1 MTTPTVTR
9 ETLTTVSM
17 KELVVFYNAHNV
29 DKPVAKF
36 SDRKTAERRVSS
48 ILDSLDII
56 AAQGGDFEDGRL
68 VDAPVM
74 KTRASRAVNPGVMLT
89 DINAALPEDEITEE
103 DARKE
108 LDLLKQAKASTKVK
122 TGAKS
127 GLTLSA
133 AIAASWNDPLVA
145 QKRMTRH
152 GVTVTCN
159 GSSAEYKSV
168 RAAFGAL
175 GLPDAKHIRF
185 RMLVKEHGSAVFEFN
200 GEKYH
205 FTTMSAEDV
214 AGDE

>member
-1 MTTPTVTR
+1 MTTTIVTR
-9 ETLTTVSM
+9 ETLTTVAM
-17 KELVVFYNAHNV
+17 KDLVVFYNAHSV

-36 SDRKTAERRVSS
+36 ADRKTAERRVLAV
-48 ILDSLDII
+48 LDSLDII
-56 AAQGGDFEDGRL
+56 AAQGGDLEDGKL
-68 VDAPVM
+68 VNAPVM
-74 KTRASRAVNPGVMLT
+74 KTRASREVNPGTMLT
-89 DINAALPEDEITEE
+89 DINAALAEDEITEE

-108 LDLLKQAKASTKVK
+108 LDLLKQAKVNAKVK

-133 AIAASWNDPLVA
+133 AIAASWADPVVA

-168 RAAFGAL
+168 RAAFGTL
-175 GLPDAKHIRF
+175 GLPDSKHIRF
-185 RMLVKEHGSAVFEFN
+185 RMLVKEHGSAVFEYN

-205 FTTMSAEDV
+205 FTTMAAEDV
-214 AGDE
+214 AGEE

>member
-1 MTTPTVTR
+1 MTTPIVTR
-9 ETLTTVSM
+9 ETLTTVAM
-17 KELVVFYNAHNV
+17 KDLVVFYNAHNV

-36 SDRKTAERRVSS
+36 ADRKTAERRVSA

-56 AAQGGDFEDGRL
+56 AAQGGDVEDGKL

-74 KTRASRAVNPGVMLT
+74 KTRASREVNPGTMLT
-89 DINAALPEDEITEE
+89 DINAAIAEDEITEE
-103 DARKE
+103 DARRE
-108 LDLLKQAKASTKVK
+108 LELLKKAKVNATVK

-159 GSSAEYKSV
+159 GNSAEYKSV
-168 RAAFGAL
+168 RAAFGTL
-175 GLPDAKHIRF
+175 GLPDSKHIRF
-185 RMLVKEHGSAVFEFN
+185 RMLVKANGSAVFEFN

-205 FTTMSAEDV
+205 FTTMAAEDV